1 MEIELLLH
9 DHCIETAAKRMYAR
23 LLAMCLKSR
32 AASAMEDDPASQ
44 VEGLK
49 YFLERVDFG
58 YLRSRFPELNGSP
71 STRVVLKF
79 SEMFNAPVIVCEG
92 RDIIPKQKQ
101 QNGGPCISV
110 QS

>member
-23 LLAMCLKSR
+23 LLAMCLKNRTVSV
-32 AASAMEDDPASQ
+32 SESDPELQ

-58 YLRSRFPELNGSP
+58 YLRSRFPELNGFP

-79 SEMFNAPVIVCEG
+79 SEMFNVPMIVCEG

-101 QNGGPCISV
+101 QKGGPCISV